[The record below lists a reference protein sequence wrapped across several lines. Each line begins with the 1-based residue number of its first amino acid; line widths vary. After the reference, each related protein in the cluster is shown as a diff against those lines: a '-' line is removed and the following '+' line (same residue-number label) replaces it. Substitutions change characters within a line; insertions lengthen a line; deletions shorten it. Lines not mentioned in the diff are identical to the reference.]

1 MVVEAVYYL
10 IKTQIIQYKINY
22 SIKFTSI
29 PFGVNLSIDS
39 LIIMGKILNMAH
51 WNDSYMYIS
60 ADSTSG
66 MEQILMSQLGLW
78 NSKRNNWTYAAAPD
92 DYLDE
97 KSLVFRNHP
106 SMV

>member
-51 WNDSYMYIS
+51 
-60 ADSTSG
+60 
-66 MEQILMSQLGLW
+66 
-78 NSKRNNWTYAAAPD
+78 
-92 DYLDE
+92 
-97 KSLVFRNHP
+97 
-106 SMV
+106 